1 MTTCPCSSAGRITRS
16 TRSARAARNRNSS
29 APKAR
34 SCRDFSA
41 SFRAA
46 SAIGVPPGSRTGT
59 TRRCSAWRRATSHF
73 TSVDFPA
80 PSGPSIT
87 TKNPESRTPPPKPRS
102 LAKRDDGTRGALLDA
117 LVNPGINPGH
127 ELLEIRL
134 GRDHLLVHRIRLHT
148 LERAI
153 VLLDLLLG
161 RFLPL
166 LRDALDLLRE
176 PLRLREHLLDCL
188 ILAQRFRRAAQR
200 LVLVG
205 LAEQPSQFFCLLL
218 EH

>member
-1 MTTCPCSSAGRITRS
+1 MTTCPLSSAGRITRS

-29 APKAR
+29 APNAR
-34 SCRDFSA
+34 SWRDFSA

-59 TRRCSAWRRATSHF
+59 TRRFSVWRRATSHF

-87 TKNPESRTPPPKPRS
+87 TKNPESRTPKPPKPQS
-102 LAKRDDGTRGALLDA
+102 LAKRDDGTRGAPLDA

-134 GRDHLLVHRIRLHT
+134 GRDHLLVHRIRLHA

-161 RFLPL
+161 RFFSL
-166 LRDALDLLRE
+166 LRDVLDLLRE

-188 ILAQRFRRAAQR
+188 ILAQRFRRATKR

-205 LAEQPSQFFCLLL
+205 LAE
-218 EH
+218 

>member
-1 MTTCPCSSAGRITRS
+1 MVDNPKRSAMTIWPSASAGRITRS

-34 SCRDFSA
+34 SWRDFSA

-46 SAIGVPPGSRTGT
+46 SALGVPPGSRTGT

-87 TKNPESRTPPPKPRS
+87 TKHPESRTPQPPKPPKPQS
-102 LAKRDDGTRGALLDA
+102 LAKRNDGARGALLDA
-117 LVNPGINPGH
+117 LVNPGIHPGH
-127 ELLEIRL
+127 QLLEIRL
-134 GRDHLLVHRIRLHT
+134 GRDHLLVHRIRLHA

-176 PLRLREHLLDCL
+176 PLRFREHLLD
-188 ILAQRFRRAAQR
+188 
-200 LVLVG
+200 
-205 LAEQPSQFFCLLL
+205 
-218 EH
+218 